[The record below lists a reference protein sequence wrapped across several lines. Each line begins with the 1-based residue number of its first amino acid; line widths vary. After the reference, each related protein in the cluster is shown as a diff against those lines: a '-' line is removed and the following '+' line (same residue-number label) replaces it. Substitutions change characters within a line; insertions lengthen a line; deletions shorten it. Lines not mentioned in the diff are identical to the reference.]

1 MLVYQTSKDKR
12 IHKTQTQFAKAAPGR
27 LIMKWLITFHRD
39 QEAATAVEY
48 AVMLSLILMAVFAT
62 VAALGTNL
70 NTKFGNIESQIQAA
84 E

>member
-1 MLVYQTSKDKR
+1 
-12 IHKTQTQFAKAAPGR
+12 
-27 LIMKWLITFHRD
+27 MKWLITFHRD

-62 VAALGTNL
+62 VAALGSNL
-70 NTKFGNIESQIQAA
+70 NTKFGYIESQIQGA

>member
-1 MLVYQTSKDKR
+1 
-12 IHKTQTQFAKAAPGR
+12 
-27 LIMKWLITFHRD
+27 MKWLRSFHSD

-70 NTKFGNIESQIQAA
+70 NTKFGTIESQIQAA

>member
-1 MLVYQTSKDKR
+1 MRWLALFRKR
-12 IHKTQTQFAKAAPGR
+12 E
-27 LIMKWLITFHRD
+27 D
-39 QEAATAVEY
+39 AATAVEY

-70 NTKFGNIESQIQAA
+70 SAKYTNIETQIQAA

>member
-1 MLVYQTSKDKR
+1 
-12 IHKTQTQFAKAAPGR
+12 
-27 LIMKWLITFHRD
+27 MKWLLTFHRD

-62 VAALGTNL
+62 VAALGSNL
-70 NTKFGNIESQIQAA
+70 NTRYVNIESQIQGA

>member
-1 MLVYQTSKDKR
+1 MLAYQTSKEQKFTKPKHYSR
-12 IHKTQTQFAKAAPGR
+12 WPPGR

-62 VAALGTNL
+62 VAALGSNL
-70 NTKFGNIESQIQAA
+70 NSKFGNIESQIQAA

>member
-1 MLVYQTSKDKR
+1 MLLYQTSKEQKFTKPKHYSR
-12 IHKTQTQFAKAAPGR
+12 WLPPGG

-62 VAALGTNL
+62 VAALGSNL
-70 NTKFGNIESQIQAA
+70 NSKFGNIESQIQAA

>member
-1 MLVYQTSKDKR
+1 
-12 IHKTQTQFAKAAPGR
+12 
-27 LIMKWLITFHRD
+27 MKWLITFHRD

-62 VAALGTNL
+62 VAALGSNL
-70 NTKFGNIESQIQAA
+70 NSKFGNIESQIQSA